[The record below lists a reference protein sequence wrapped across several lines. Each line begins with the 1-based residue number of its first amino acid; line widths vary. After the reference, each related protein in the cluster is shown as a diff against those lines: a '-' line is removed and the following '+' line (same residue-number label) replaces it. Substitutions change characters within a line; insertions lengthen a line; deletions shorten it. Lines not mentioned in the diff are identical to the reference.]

1 MRKWS
6 LPACRISQQQQIKQQ
21 SFAFLSLYEENP
33 SVGGFP
39 LQRTGYTESALAW
52 WRHRGT
58 EHYGTLDP
66 FTSCD
71 QLRLGHTVR
80 RNYSA
85 MPNSKGGVIK
95 PQLKLRIVIISHCF
109 SCPMACLANFCYQKG
124 PLVSELMSQYFSF
137 ATFAI
142 FSNSYKHHSP
152 FQYHAIYMLSITA
165 YLQWHLPNV
174 NMIYRISHFLSE
186 MQKNLPTNGALIPP
200 PPPPPTHT
208 HTHIPHPNPNS
219 CPKTRNNEE
228 KII

>member
-1 MRKWS
+1 MTRKWS

-66 FTSCD
+66 FTNCD

-85 MPNSKGGVIK
+85 MPNSKDGVIK
-95 PQLKLRIVIISHCF
+95 PQLKLRIVIIYHCF
-109 SCPMACLANFCYQKG
+109 HALSPWLVYLISVIKRGPWCRSYWANIFRS
-124 PLVSELMSQYFSF
+124 LLLLSF
-137 ATFAI
+137 RIHIST
-142 FSNSYKHHSP
+142 
-152 FQYHAIYMLSITA
+152 T
-165 YLQWHLPNV
+165 HLFNTTL
-174 NMIYRISHFLSE
+174 Y
-186 MQKNLPTNGALIPP
+186 T
-200 PPPPPTHT
+200 
-208 HTHIPHPNPNS
+208 
-219 CPKTRNNEE
+219 C
-228 KII
+228 